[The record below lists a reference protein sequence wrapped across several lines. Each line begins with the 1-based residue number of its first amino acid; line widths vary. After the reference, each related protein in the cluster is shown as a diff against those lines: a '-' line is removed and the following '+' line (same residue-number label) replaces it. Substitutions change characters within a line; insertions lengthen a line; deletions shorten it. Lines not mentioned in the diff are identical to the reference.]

1 MRDEEIYEGLV
12 NVMVRMDL
20 VNYRYTCWLM
30 LSIQEAYGGISSR
43 IASHDM
49 DYGGIS
55 SRIASHDMDYGG
67 ISSRI
72 ASHDMDY
79 EGER

>member
-49 DYGGIS
+49 DY
-55 SRIASHDMDYGG
+55 
-67 ISSRI
+67 
-72 ASHDMDY
+72 